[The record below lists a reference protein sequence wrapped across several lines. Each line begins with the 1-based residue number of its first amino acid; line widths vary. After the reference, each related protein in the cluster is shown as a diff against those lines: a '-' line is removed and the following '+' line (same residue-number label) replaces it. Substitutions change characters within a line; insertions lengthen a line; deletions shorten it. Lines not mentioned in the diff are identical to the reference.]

1 MFLPVVTLT
10 VGARKS
16 SKTKLFSDVV
26 QLMIG
31 DVGMGAEGRGDK
43 IVI

>member
-1 MFLPVVTLT
+1 VTLT

-16 SKTKLFSDVV
+16 YKTKLFSDVV

-31 DVGMGAEGRGDK
+31 DVGMGEERGGG
-43 IVI
+43 VRL